1 MAIRLLIKK
10 NKKARYN
17 IWLFLWLTAWAGV
30 DWQLTTWGCVLGQ
43 AQGLSL
49 RVWRRG
55 GGGLGTHGRMG
66 GAVRHAY
73 IETYT
78 CCISRFLTV
87 SSVVR
92 HAYIETPKSPRV
104 N

>member
-1 MAIRLLIKK
+1 MENAKVKLQK
-10 NKKARYN
+10 NKKARYR

-30 DWQLTTWGCVLGQ
+30 GGLATDHWQLTTWGCVLEQ

-49 RVWRRG
+49 RVWRA

-66 GAVRHAY
+66 G
-73 IETYT
+73 
-78 CCISRFLTV
+78 
-87 SSVVR
+87 VVR